1 METENTTNSKQ
12 PLITPVLAWF
22 MAAMVLAN
30 ISGGMQGMML
40 PLYLT
45 DLGASVPQVGL
56 VFTISSMVPVVL
68 QIFGGWVSDT
78 LGRLRAVALGSI
90 GGLVGNF
97 IIVFSPSWAWVL
109 VGISVVAIARS
120 LVGPSFGAFI
130 AEQSTEENR
139 GKVYGIT
146 DTIFLIV
153 DVVGPFLGGLLVDNY
168 SFKTML
174 FIGASLYAAAA
185 VMRILMARGESK
197 TNGKGAQDLNFDSL
211 KTNIKLMASMLV
223 GGGILT
229 WIFLTD
235 GIRDIA
241 YRMSGEFFPIYLE
254 GSMGLTATE
263 IGALGSF
270 FGLAM
275 MVVTIPAGW
284 LADKVNDRVPIV
296 IGFLMDAA
304 GVYIFTHLDSYWEF
318 AAMWIFF
325 GFGIGLMSP
334 AYNSLVSKAVPE
346 NMRGIAFGVFRSSL
360 GLISMPAPFLGAK
373 LWDRFGPIFL
383 FRLTSLAL
391 AISAIPVWFKF
402 KLPKAEN
409 GQAQTAGDPIPAD

>member
-1 METENTTNSKQ
+1 MKTEITTNSKQ
-12 PLITPVLAWF
+12 PLITPLLAWF

-45 DLGASVPQVGL
+45 ELGASVSQVGL
-56 VFTISSMVPVVL
+56 VFTISSMVPVAL

-90 GGLVGNF
+90 GGLLGNF
-97 IIVFSPSWAWVL
+97 IIVFAPSWAWVL

-130 AEQSTEENR
+130 AEQSSEENR

-197 TNGKGAQDLNFDSL
+197 TNGKNAQDLSFDSL
-211 KTNIKLMASMLV
+211 KINIKLMASMLV
-223 GGGILT
+223 GGGIIT
-229 WIFLTD
+229 WLFLTD

-254 GSMGLTATE
+254 GSMGLTATQ
-263 IGALGSF
+263 IGTLGSF

-318 AAMWIFF
+318 AAMWVLF

-360 GLISMPAPFLGAK
+360 GIISMPAPFLGAK

-383 FRLTSLAL
+383 FRLTSLTL
-391 AISAIPVWFKF
+391 GISAIPVWFKF
-402 KLPKAEN
+402 KLPKTEAAQPQSAE
-409 GQAQTAGDPIPAD
+409 APVPVD